1 MKKSIAFIGAGYMG
15 YGIAKNLILNDF
27 NLKVIAHK
35 NRKPVEKLVNQGAKE
50 KNNYSDLLKDID
62 CLFLCVTNTP
72 IAISIAKEIK
82 AKTKEGLLVIDITT
96 HNKDGSLKMK
106 EIFGNQI
113 KYLESPVMGGPVQA
127 EEGVLGGII
136 GSSKVDYEDAK
147 IYLDAFC
154 KNHFYFGPVGM
165 GAKTKLICNFL
176 SLGTTTFVIET
187 IKAVEN
193 LNIDLEK
200 FYSVAKLGSG
210 NSGALSR
217 VAENAIKGDYKG
229 YIFSVN
235 NVVKDL
241 NYIHELI
248 SDMPNAEKLTSLSKS
263 FYENAKL
270 NGYGDLLVS
279 ELVKK

>member
-1 MKKSIAFIGAGYMG
+1 M
-15 YGIAKNLILNDF
+15 
-27 NLKVIAHK
+27 
-35 NRKPVEKLVNQGAKE
+35 
-50 KNNYSDLLKDID
+50 
-62 CLFLCVTNTP
+62 
-72 IAISIAKEIK
+72 
-82 AKTKEGLLVIDITT
+82 
-96 HNKDGSLKMK
+96 
-106 EIFGNQI
+106 
-113 KYLESPVMGGPVQA
+113 
-127 EEGVLGGII
+127 
-136 GSSKVDYEDAK
+136 
-147 IYLDAFC
+147 
-154 KNHFYFGPVGM
+154 
-165 GAKTKLICNFL
+165 
-176 SLGTTTFVIET
+176 
-187 IKAVEN
+187 
-193 LNIDLEK
+193 EK